1 MTTTPSARLDA
12 EIEAFVLEI
21 LATRFDVPAEQL
33 SPASDLLELGIDSLG
48 AIEVGLELKSRYGVD
63 FTAGDIPV
71 EFTVAAIVDM
81 ARRKLGAP
89 RAAAS

>member
-1 MTTTPSARLDA
+1 MTTTHPTRLDA

-21 LATRFDVPAEQL
+21 LATRFDVPAAEL
-33 SPASDLLELGIDSLG
+33 TPDSDLLKLGIDSLG
-48 AIEVGLELKSRYGVD
+48 AIEVGLELKSRYGVS

-81 ARRKLGAP
+81 ARRKLSGPGTAT
-89 RAAAS
+89 S